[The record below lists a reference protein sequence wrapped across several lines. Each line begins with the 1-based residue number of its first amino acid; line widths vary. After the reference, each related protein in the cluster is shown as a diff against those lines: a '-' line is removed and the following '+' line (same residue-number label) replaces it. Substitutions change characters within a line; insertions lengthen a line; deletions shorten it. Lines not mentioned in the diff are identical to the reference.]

1 MPAPTSAS
9 CSESC
14 LKNTVHIQRHIL
26 FLVLHHI
33 NNNKTII
40 MMEVVFL
47 FYFHQKREREKA
59 YLCIYA

>member
-14 LKNTVHIQRHIL
+14 LKNTVHIQHHIL

-33 NNNKTII
+33 NNKTII